1 MRRKVNLDRAGSDFF
16 GVEGG
21 KLRSGWL
28 GIFSEEE
35 GKSRSGWLGI
45 SLRRRVN

>member
-16 GVEGG
+16 GVEKG

-28 GIFSEEE
+28 GIS
-35 GKSRSGWLGI
+35 
-45 SLRRRVN
+45 RRRKVNQDRVASEFL